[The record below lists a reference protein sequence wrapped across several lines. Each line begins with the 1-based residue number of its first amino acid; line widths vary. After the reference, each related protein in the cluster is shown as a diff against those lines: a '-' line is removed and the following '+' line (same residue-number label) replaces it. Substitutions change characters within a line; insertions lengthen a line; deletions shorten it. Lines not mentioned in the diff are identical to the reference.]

1 MLQQIA
7 HLDASTLLELAMFK
21 PSVTALLMASSVVT
35 AHAEVNRQTPAH
47 HAPKILV
54 VLTNHDQYPSRHD
67 KTGLWLTELTHFTD
81 VVEAAGY
88 QTVWV
93 SPNGGAVPLD
103 ERSLGWLYLDASA
116 KRHLKSAAFQH
127 KLAHTFAISQVDP
140 QQFQAI
146 YLTGGHGVMWDFP
159 DNRSLQRA
167 AEQIYAQGGVVSAVC
182 HGVSGLVNLKDPQGQ
197 WLINQRA
204 VTGFSNREEWLS
216 GMNSQVPFFLED
228 TLKQRGA
235 TYQQSWIPF
244 TSYVVTDGRL
254 VTGQNPQSPKAVAQ
268 AVVKLLQAKATPT
281 P

>member
-1 MLQQIA
+1 MLK
-7 HLDASTLLELAMFK
+7 S
-21 PSVTALLMASSVVT
+21 SVTAILMASAVAT
-35 AHAEVNRQTPAH
+35 AHAEVSSQTIVSNT
-47 HAPKILV
+47 PKILV

-93 SPNGGAVPLD
+93 SPKGGAVPLD
-103 ERSLGWLYLDASA
+103 ERSLGWMYVDASA
-116 KRHLKSAAFQH
+116 KKHLQSTQFQQ
-127 KLAHTFAISQVDP
+127 KLANTLAISQIDP

-159 DNRSLQRA
+159 HHEPLQRA

-182 HGVSGLVNLKDPQGQ
+182 HGVSGLVNLKDSQGQ
-197 WLINQRA
+197 WLIQGRT

-228 TLKQRGA
+228 TLKQHGA
-235 TYQQSWIPF
+235 LYQQGWLPF

-254 VTGQNPQSPKAVAQ
+254 ITGQNPQSPKAVAQ
-268 AVVKLLQAKATPT
+268 AVVKLLQGSKTP
-281 P
+281 